1 MKKSLMI
8 MLFISIIFCMTAT
21 FVFAETVPVS
31 LEGETSVTPGSTGT
45 VNVKI
50 SSSDTIGV
58 VSGVIGYDSNVTS
71 VEVSGKNNW
80 VVTYNSETGQ
90 FNAYKAEGAKS
101 EEIIQIKY
109 TASNTEGTGTITL
122 SSLQVTNIN
131 YETEN
136 VSDITKDITI
146 KNSTTDDPV
155 DDPSDKPSDKPTDD
169 PSDKPSDKPADDPS
183 DKPSEKPTD
192 DPAENSGN
200 KNTSDGKNTNSGIL
214 NGKNTNDAT
223 LKTET
228 ITPAK
233 KLPYAGI
240 MTKVGLPIGIVL
252 VGAISVGAYMGL
264 RKYRGIK

>member
-8 MLFISIIFCMTAT
+8 MLFISIILCMTVT
-21 FVFAETVPVS
+21 CVFAETVPVS

-58 VSGVIGYDSNVTS
+58 VSGVIGYDSNITS

-80 VVTYNSETGQ
+80 TVTYNSETGK

-155 DDPSDKPSDKPTDD
+155 DDPTDKPTDD
-169 PSDKPSDKPADDPS
+169 PSDKPSDKPADD
-183 DKPSEKPTD
+183 PSEKPTD

>member
-136 VSDITKDITI
+136 VSDITKGITI

-155 DDPSDKPSDKPTDD
+155 DDPSDKPSDKPTD
-169 PSDKPSDKPADDPS
+169 KPTDD
-183 DKPSEKPTD
+183 PSEKPTD